1 MVDSEG
7 PLEVLSRKFAPW
19 LSQAGYDVSLL
30 DDFARMRL
38 YRETIERTTPVA
50 RLLSLR
56 SDSAWAVCS

>member
-30 DDFARMRL
+30 DDFRADAALPRDHRAHNAGW
-38 YRETIERTTPVA
+38 PG
-50 RLLSLR
+50 
-56 SDSAWAVCS
+56 C